1 MSERNKEG
9 SGNNWEKLGK
19 VTQWFNDLELN
30 TEAFVDIGT
39 VEQRVY
45 LYLVRSCIGYGQ
57 YETKRISIKE
67 LQLKIKKS
75 NKPIILAIK
84 RLQDA
89 NLIDRVKSN
98 KSDKTFKQAYKY
110 RLVFRRD
117 LDFPYLGKL
126 EGRSSVEEKEFQE
139 YMELKKNKNLMD
151 KF

>member
-1 MSERNKEG
+1 MNKEKVGGEKESDLAKEGMIVNWVFSDG
-9 SGNNWEKLGK
+9 S
-19 VTQWFNDLELN
+19 
-30 TEAFVDIGT
+30 EAFKSTTEIAL
-39 VEQRVY
+39 Y
-45 LYLVRSCIGYGQ
+45 LYLTRLCIGYGQ
-57 YETKRISIKE
+57 HETKRISIKE

-75 NKPIILAIK
+75 NKPIISALR
-84 RLQDA
+84 RLQNA
-89 NLIDRVKSN
+89 NLIERVKSN